1 MAPTAPS
8 RALISITG
16 ALHVV
21 VPIRE
26 YLNTAWPHH
35 QPLGQAATRV
45 RVGQGNQITSAHAHD
60 SDMTFAGAGHSP
72 TTSHMLEASVR
83 NRCARCHPLVS
94 AAVASLHGDAGQ
106 VQKPAN
112 R

>member
-1 MAPTAPS
+1 MCGVDKVLTYFDSHIVASTAPS

-26 YLNTAWPHH
+26 HLNTAWPHH

-45 RVGQGNQITSAHAHD
+45 RV
-60 SDMTFAGAGHSP
+60 
-72 TTSHMLEASVR
+72 
-83 NRCARCHPLVS
+83 
-94 AAVASLHGDAGQ
+94 
-106 VQKPAN
+106 
-112 R
+112 